1 MDSNSGSDG
10 IDDENLVLFLI
21 NLLNT
26 IKLLLLHLINSST
39 PTPILPP
46 PPPPW
51 ISSSSQGRQY
61 DVGMVALPLMI
72 QEEMEALISSHRFQH
87 EPESGPPPHHQW
99 DTHTPN
105 SSHLTLYDR
114 YIARLMDES
123 TFRKFMRVSPSLFEH
138 LCQELHPFLEK
149 MNTASLL
156 SIPVSKRIAVA
167 LHWFATGSTYS
178 EVSQR
183 FGIGEASAFKCCR
196 ELCKVLCTHYKY
208 KLSYPS
214 GNELGRVIH
223 GFQSISGLP
232 NCAGVVDCIRFEIES
247 PRISDGYDYLDESHM
262 YSVAAQIVVDRNMRI
277 LNVSTGYTGGFSD
290 SHVLK
295 LSRIYTEVVSN
306 GLFDG
311 QSLLLHGIEVPFYF
325 IGDLGYPLK
334 TWLLTPYYA
343 QNLSA
348 CEEAF
353 NWKHRQVHSIVRMTS
368 HVLKRWGVLAQKMRV
383 PIKMATATI
392 GACCVLHNMMVDWNE
407 GLELEDYGLLHS
419 ERLLQEPEQEDVEI
433 DYEIGRRIRDALA
446 MEVYGQT

>member
-1 MDSNSGSDG
+1 MDSDSGGGS

-26 IKLLLLHLINSST
+26 IKLLLHHINSST
-39 PTPILPP
+39 PSPIFPP

-51 ISSSSQGRQY
+51 TTSSSSGRRY

-72 QEEMEALISSHRFQH
+72 QEEMETVISSHRLQP
-87 EPESGPPPHHQW
+87 EPEPGPPPPHHHW

-105 SSHLTLYDR
+105 SSHRTLYDR
-114 YIARLMDES
+114 YISRLMDES
-123 TFRKFMRVSPSLFEH
+123 TFRKFLHVSPSLFEH

-149 MNTASLL
+149 MNTSSLL

-167 LHWFATGSTYS
+167 LHWFATGSTCS

-183 FGIGEASAFKCCR
+183 FGIGEASAFKCYR
-196 ELCKVLCTHYKY
+196 ELCKVLCTHYKH

-223 GFQSISGLP
+223 GFQSIYGLP
-232 NCAGVVDCIRFEIES
+232 NCAGVVDCIRFEIER

-262 YSVAAQIVVDRNMRI
+262 YSVAAQIVVDRDMRI
-277 LNVSTGYTGGFSD
+277 LNVSTGYSGGYSD

-295 LSRIYTEVVSN
+295 LSRMYTEVVSN
-306 GLFDG
+306 GLLDG
-311 QSLLLHGIEVPFYF
+311 QSLLLHGTEVPLYL

-343 QNLSA
+343 QNRSA

-353 NWKHRQVHSIVRMTS
+353 NRKHGQVHSIVSMTS

-383 PIKMATATI
+383 SLKMATATI

-407 GLELEDYGLLHS
+407 GLELEDYALLHS
-419 ERLLQEPEQEDVEI
+419 EQPLQEPEQGVVEI